1 MLFIITLDQNKKTD
15 IHSFLISA
23 RKSAPPLDV
32 SGLPGYDKISD
43 REREV
48 RQFFSS

>member
-1 MLFIITLDQNKKTD
+1 MFYKY
-15 IHSFLISA
+15 HSSLYLILA

-43 REREV
+43 KEREV
-48 RQFFSS
+48 ILM